1 MKDSS
6 ERGGEETL
14 KSSVCCRLSLSRERE
29 LELELIFLD
38 TERERGGGGYKFKK
52 GRKEGGGVGAPGES
66 QNYSAAGYLTVQS
79 TIKGRSR
86 QNKICHK
93 LPEP

>member
-29 LELELIFLD
+29 R
-38 TERERGGGGYKFKK
+38 ERERGE
-52 GRKEGGGVGAPGES
+52 RERERERERGE
-66 QNYSAAGYLTVQS
+66 
-79 TIKGRSR
+79 
-86 QNKICHK
+86 
-93 LPEP
+93 